1 MPASSRARGGPP
13 QLGPRGEG
21 WVAAQTVLLALV
33 VVAQLVGPRDGAWW
47 QLAPLAAGA
56 LLLAWSAWALGRALS
71 PFPRPRPETTGRV
84 RRGPYRFVAHPMYAG
99 VLLACVAASL
109 RAPYAWAPTVV
120 LALVFVAKARLESRW
135 LDELER

>member
-1 MPASSRARGGPP
+1 MPASSRGSVP

-21 WVAAQTVLLALV
+21 WVVAQTVLLALV
-33 VVAQLVGPRDGAWW
+33 VAAQLVGPRSGVWW
-47 QLAPLAAGA
+47 QLPPLAAGGV
-56 LLLAWSAWALGRALS
+56 LLAWSAWALGPALS
-71 PFPRPRPETTGRV
+71 PFPRPLPTTTRRV

-120 LALVFVAKARLESRW
+120 LALVFGAKARLESRW
-135 LDELER
+135 LDELESR